1 MTEIEKGIIEKVIF
15 AIDIPI
21 GQKLN
26 YFGKVLT
33 PVERPGETGCIGCFF
48 YTKSV
53 PSQLYF
59 QCSKEFREDGKNVIF
74 KEID

>member
-1 MTEIEKGIIEKVIF
+1 MTEIEKGIIEKVII

-21 GQKLN
+21 GQKLK

-33 PVERPGETGCIGCFF
+33 PVEKLEKTGCIGCFF

-59 QCSKEFREDGKNVIF
+59 QCTKEFREDGKNVIF
-74 KEID
+74 KEVD

>member
-21 GQKLN
+21 GQKLS

-33 PVERPGETGCIGCFF
+33 TVEQPEGKGCIGCFF

-53 PSQLYF
+53 PDNLYF
-59 QCSKEFREDGKNVIF
+59 QCTKEFREDGKNVIF
-74 KEID
+74 KEVD